1 MREAGGLIAAG
12 LLRCKNRNV
21 PMGCFD
27 VPARRP
33 AAAQGAG
40 MHFRNGQ
47 LTRPVG
53 CIVVPDGSPRG
64 RAYGCRAVIRS
75 LMAS

>member
-40 MHFRNGQ
+40 MHLRNSQ

-53 CIVVPDGSPRG
+53 
-64 RAYGCRAVIRS
+64 RS
-75 LMAS
+75 LCLTAALEAGPMAAGR